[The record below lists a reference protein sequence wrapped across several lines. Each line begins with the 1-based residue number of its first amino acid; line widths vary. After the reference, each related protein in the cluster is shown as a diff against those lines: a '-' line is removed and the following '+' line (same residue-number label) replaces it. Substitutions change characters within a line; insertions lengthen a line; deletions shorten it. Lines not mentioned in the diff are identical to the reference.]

1 MKKSILGLVSVI
13 FAISCLFL
21 TSCGKE
27 VISIEIVNTT
37 YVDLNIESV
46 DLCGDVYTMPIG
58 EVNGYCWY
66 NGSGGYSDNFK
77 NNTTISS
84 NSSSTITVDFSSINN
99 YDVIKLNCSYQTS
112 LGTTA
117 YPYIGTLDGENV
129 KTYYRNN
136 SETEKYKTTNACLN
150 ISGNG
155 NTILNFVRTASG
167 DYVLCIVK

>member
-1 MKKSILGLVSVI
+1 MKKSILSLVSAI

-37 YVDLNIESV
+37 DVDLNIESV
-46 DLCGDVYTMPIG
+46 DLCGDVYTTPIG
-58 EVNGYCWY
+58 VGSYCWY
-66 NGSGGYSDNFK
+66 NGAGGYSDNFK
-77 NNTTISS
+77 KNTTISS

-117 YPYIGTLDGENV
+117 YPYIGILDGEKVTIHTN
-129 KTYYRNN
+129 
-136 SETEKYKTTNACLN
+136 YKTTEGLLPA
-150 ISGNG
+150 SGSN
-155 NTILNFVRTASG
+155 ILNFVKTASG
-167 DYVLCIVK
+167 DYVLCVVK

>member
-1 MKKSILGLVSVI
+1 MKKSILSLVSAI

-37 YVDLNIESV
+37 DVDLNIKSV
-46 DLCGDVYTMPIG
+46 NLCGDVYTAPIG
-58 EVNGYCWY
+58 EVSGYCWY

-77 NNTTISS
+77 KSTTISS
-84 NSSSTITVDFSSINN
+84 NSSSTITVDFFFISN
-99 YDVIKLNCSYQTS
+99 YDVIKLNCSYQTY

-117 YPYIGTLDGENV
+117 YPYIGILDGEKVTVHTN
-129 KTYYRNN
+129 
-136 SETEKYKTTNACLN
+136 YKTTEGLLPA
-150 ISGNG
+150 SGSN
-155 NTILNFVRTASG
+155 ILNFVKTSSG